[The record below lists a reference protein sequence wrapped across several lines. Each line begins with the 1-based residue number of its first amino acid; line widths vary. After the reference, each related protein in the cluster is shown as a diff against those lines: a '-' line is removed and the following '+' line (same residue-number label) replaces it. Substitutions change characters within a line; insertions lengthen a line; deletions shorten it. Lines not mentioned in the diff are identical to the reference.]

1 MAKSGNKEVIIETLR
16 HAEYYDMQ
24 AEYDKTQME
33 KLNKLRITAGYTAIE
48 LPLKL

>member
-24 AEYDKTQME
+24 AEYDKLYEMAKTNE
-33 KLNKLRITAGYTAIE
+33 V
-48 LPLKL
+48 